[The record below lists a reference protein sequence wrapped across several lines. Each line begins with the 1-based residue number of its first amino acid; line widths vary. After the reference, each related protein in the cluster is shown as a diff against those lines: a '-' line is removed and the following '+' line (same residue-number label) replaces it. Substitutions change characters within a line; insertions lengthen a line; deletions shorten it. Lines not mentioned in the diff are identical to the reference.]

1 MSRLAD
7 YSKFDNLDDSDD
19 DAPAPAPPQQKLDPQ
34 GIPEG
39 AQYTKPTM
47 TNHVRA
53 ATSPGPARPRDPT
66 ATSWTPRVE
75 LEVWDR

>member
-39 AQYTKPTM
+39 GQYTKPTM
-47 TNHVRA
+47 TNEVK
-53 ATSPGPARPRDPT
+53 PT
-66 ATSWTPRVE
+66 ETYV
-75 LEVWDR
+75 